1 MSYGDV
7 LWWSRSR
14 RRAVV
19 SDIADKWGEQVAQ
32 RGFAQIPNYLLL
44 LNQFLLKEKRL
55 SPVELLV
62 LIQLVGSWW
71 KKDAMPFP
79 SMTTL
84 ATRCGVSS
92 RQIQRAINRLE
103 GEKLI
108 RRVNRRTQG
117 VVSSN
122 AYDLEPLVG
131 LLNVVAD
138 AFPNDFPRNVDRKT
152 AEQVEAKIQAARLA
166 DLPF

>member
-1 MSYGDV
+1 M
-7 LWWSRSR
+7 
-14 RRAVV
+14 VV

-62 LIQLVGSWW
+62 LMQLVGSWW

>member
-1 MSYGDV
+1 M
-7 LWWSRSR
+7 
-14 RRAVV
+14 
-19 SDIADKWGEQVAQ
+19 SDIADKWGERIAQ

-44 LNQFLLKEKRL
+44 LNQFLLKERRL

-71 KKDAMPFP
+71 KKDEMPFP

-103 GEKLI
+103 SEKLI

-122 AYDLEPLVG
+122 AYDMEPLIA
-131 LLNVVAD
+131 LLNAVAD

-152 AEQVEAKIQAARLA
+152 AEQIEEKIQAARLA
-166 DLPF
+166 AVPF

>member
-1 MSYGDV
+1 M
-7 LWWSRSR
+7 
-14 RRAVV
+14 
-19 SDIADKWGEQVAQ
+19 SDIAEKWGVRIAE
-32 RGFAQIPNYLLL
+32 RGFAQVPNYLLL
-44 LNQFLLKEKRL
+44 LNQFLVKESRL

-71 KKDAMPFP
+71 RKDSMPFP
-79 SMTTL
+79 SMATL
-84 ATRCGVSS
+84 AARCGVSS

-103 GEKLI
+103 KEKLV

-122 AYDLEPLVG
+122 AYDMEPLVM
-131 LLNVVAD
+131 LLNIVAD
-138 AFPNDFPRNVDRKT
+138 AFPNEFPRSVDRKT
-152 AEQVEAKIQAARLA
+152 AEQIEAKIKAAQLD

>member
-1 MSYGDV
+1 M
-7 LWWSRSR
+7 
-14 RRAVV
+14 